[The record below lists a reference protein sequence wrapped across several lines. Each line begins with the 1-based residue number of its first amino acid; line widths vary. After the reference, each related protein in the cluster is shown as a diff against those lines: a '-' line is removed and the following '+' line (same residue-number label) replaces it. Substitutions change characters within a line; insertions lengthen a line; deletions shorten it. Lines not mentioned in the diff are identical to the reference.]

1 MKVLLANDSGLI
13 HESFFLMMKK
23 LLFVL
28 LLIFPVS
35 VICTWGAVEEPD
47 SIPPGYAGR
56 IVLSQAADTSEF
68 PSLQLLQTAL
78 SGYEMLLENH
88 SISRPEVIT
97 IIDFSLP
104 SNKKRLWVLDLIQ
117 GKVLFRCLVSHGRN
131 SGELMAE
138 NFSNTPGSNAS
149 SPGFYATGE
158 TYTGKHGLSLTIDGL
173 EMGINDKARARAIVI
188 HGADYV
194 STDFIRN
201 HGRLGRSFGCPAV
214 PVELSKDIIQTI
226 KGGSCLFIY
235 VSKPSYTSN
244 SQIISKII
252 SITKV

>member
-1 MKVLLANDSGLI
+1 
-13 HESFFLMMKK
+13 MKK
-23 LLFVL
+23 LLFGFL
-28 LLIFPVS
+28 LLFTVS
-35 VICTWGAVEEPD
+35 VISTWAVVEDYD
-47 SIPPGYAGR
+47 SIATR
-56 IVLSQAADTSEF
+56 LTDRFVLLHKADSSEF
-68 PSLQLLQTAL
+68 PPLPLLQTAL
-78 SGYEMLLENH
+78 AGYEMLIEEN

-104 SNKKRLWVLDLIQ
+104 SNKERLWVVDLIQ

-138 NFSNTPGSNAS
+138 NFSNIPGSNTS

-158 TYTGKHGLSLTIDGL
+158 TYFGKHGLSLTLDGL
-173 EMGINDKARARAIVI
+173 ESGINDKARERAIVI

-194 STDFIRN
+194 SADFIRN
-201 HGRLGRSFGCPAV
+201 HGRLGRSLGCPAV
-214 PVELSKDIIQTI
+214 PVELCKEIIQTI

-235 VSKPSYTSN
+235 VPKTSYTSN
-244 SQIISKII
+244 SQIISKIK